1 MSPTT
6 TTTTRTPFLT
16 PKFAIG
22 AGVIYGTACY
32 IGYTAIRNNQAEQE
46 ATTQFLVSE
55 NHGNTPN
62 KKKCDCGTKNTT
74 NFSFITNPLRNQ
86 QYDTVAATYDADIGK
101 DESVMGMNVLRRA
114 LLYFHA
120 SGTVLELAAGTGRN
134 IPYYPT
140 DGTVDRVVMLD
151 TSTKMLQHA
160 HRKLQDL
167 GGSTSHSKSQPQF
180 ACKIGDAS
188 HLAEFPDHCF
198 ETVVDTFGLC
208 SYDDPVAVLREMKRV
223 CSKNPGGKILLL
235 EHGRSKSNTWLT
247 QYLDNNAERHAKNWG
262 CVWNRDLDQ
271 IIEDSGLVI
280 DTLHTFH
287 FGTTYY
293 VVCRCPPPA
302 AASASAAS

>member
-1 MSPTT
+1 MS
-6 TTTTRTPFLT
+6 TTRPPFFT

-46 ATTQFLVSE
+46 ATTQFLLSKQQ
-55 NHGNTPN
+55 GNPN
-62 KKKCDCGTKNTT
+62 SCGHDHDHHGTK

-101 DESVMGMNVLRRA
+101 DESVMGMNLLRRA

-120 SGTVLELAAGTGRN
+120 NGTVLELAAGTGRN

-140 DGTVDRVVMLD
+140 DGTVERVLLLD
-151 TSTKMLQHA
+151 TSTKMLQQA
-160 HRKLQDL
+160 HHKIQEL
-167 GGSTSHSKSQPQF
+167 GGTSNSNNTPQF
-180 ACKIGDAS
+180 ACKIGDAA

-198 ETVVDTFGLC
+198 DTVVDTFGLC

-223 CSKNPGGKILLL
+223 CCSKGGKILLL
-235 EHGRSKSNTWLT
+235 EHGRSKSNHWLT
-247 QYLDNNAERHAKNWG
+247 QYLDTNAERHAKNWG
-262 CVWNRDLDQ
+262 CVWNRDLDH
-271 IIEDSGLVI
+271 IIAESGLVI
-280 DTLHTFH
+280 ETLHTFH